1 MNIERKL
8 ALSIG
13 ARRSIRRYRREPI
26 ERKTIERLLLAATRA
41 PSPHNRQPWRFA
53 VVEDDLSKRELAQAM
68 GERLRA
74 DRKVDGDDMTAID
87 ADIAR
92 SHARIEGAPVV
103 IVVCIDMEGMDR
115 YPDSRRIHAEYLMA
129 VQSAAMA
136 AQNLLLAAHTEGLGV
151 CIMCAPLFCPDTVV
165 ETLKLARGWTP
176 QMLLTLG
183 MPSDGGRDRPR
194 AALDEIVRWL
204 PRGAVHRR
212 KANC

>member
-13 ARRSIRRYRREPI
+13 ARRSIRRYRREPV
-26 ERKTIERLLLAATRA
+26 ERKTIEGLLRAATRA

-53 VVEDDLSKRELAQAM
+53 VVEDDLSKLKLAQAM

-74 DRKVDGDDMTAID
+74 DRMADGDDMTEID
-87 ADIAR
+87 ADVAR
-92 SHARIEGAPVV
+92 SRERIEAAPVV
-103 IVVCIDMEGMDR
+103 IVLCIDMEGMDQ

-151 CIMCAPLFCPDTVV
+151 CIMCAPLFCPDAVV
-165 ETLKLARGWTP
+165 ETLKLPREWTP

-183 MPSDGGRDRPR
+183 IPSDGGRDRPR
-194 AALDEIVRWL
+194 ATLDEIALWL
-204 PRGAVHRR
+204 PRGAV
-212 KANC
+212 APQQG

>member
-8 ALSIG
+8 ALAIG

-53 VVEDDLSKRELAQAM
+53 VLEDEVSKRELAQAM

-74 DRKVDGDDMTAID
+74 DRMADGDDRAVID
-87 ADIAR
+87 ADVAR

-103 IVVCIDMEGMDR
+103 IVLCIDMEGMDR
-115 YPDSRRIHAEYLMA
+115 YPDNRRVHAEYLMA

-136 AQNLLLAAHTEGLGV
+136 AQNLLLAAHAEGLGI
-151 CIMCAPLFCPDTVV
+151 CIMCAPLFCPDTVI

-194 AALDEIVRWL
+194 AALDAIVQWL
-204 PRGAVHRR
+204 PPNAR
-212 KANC
+212 